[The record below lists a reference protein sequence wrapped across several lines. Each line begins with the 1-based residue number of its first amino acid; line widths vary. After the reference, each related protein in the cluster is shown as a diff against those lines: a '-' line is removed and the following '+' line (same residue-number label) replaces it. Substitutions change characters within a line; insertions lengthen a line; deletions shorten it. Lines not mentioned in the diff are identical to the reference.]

1 MINKTALYKKI
12 VELQTIHNNQ
22 NNACDYKRAIDEM
35 WKEISKDAIQQKLGE
50 EPTDSNKIK
59 DQK

>member
-22 NNACDYKRAIDEM
+22 NNASDYKRAIDEM